1 MAQIEMQSY
10 ENKSRK
16 FPSLGVE
23 FRWFAKRAG
32 RRRKVEFASGANR
45 ADLSAPVYREAAL

>member
-1 MAQIEMQSY
+1 MAQIEMQNY

-16 FPSLGVE
+16 FPSPGVE